1 MRTSHAA
8 KREAWRQRLARR
20 GESGLLLAEFCRRE
34 GVSVKNFYYWK
45 RRLGELATA
54 SQQPAF
60 VPVRV
65 AETSPLPLEIEL
77 PNRGVVRVP
86 RDLARGQLTE
96 IIRAVAAA
104 PMHSAASSK
113 GARRC

>member
-20 GESGLLLAEFCRRE
+20 GENRLSLAEFCRQE

-45 RRLGELATA
+45 RRLGERATA
-54 SQQPAF
+54 PQPAF

-65 AETSPLPLEIEL
+65 GEASPVHVEIEL

-86 RDLARGQLTE
+86 GDLAREQLTE
-96 IIRAVAAA
+96 IIQAVAAA
-104 PMHSAASSK
+104 PMQPATRSK